1 MEHLIKKIADIAK
14 EKNCS
19 IFLGILPDG
28 RLMIFIEGDLRIINA
43 DWSDDVSRHS
53 FIGQVTVLL
62 VFTIISPIVFML
74 TFCKILKDML
84 R

>member
-1 MEHLIKKIADIAK
+1 MTMLALKDKRIA
-14 EKNCS
+14 
-19 IFLGILPDG
+19 
-28 RLMIFIEGDLRIINA
+28 
-43 DWSDDVSRHS
+43 DDVSRHS

>member
-1 MEHLIKKIADIAK
+1 MTMLALKDKRIA
-14 EKNCS
+14 
-19 IFLGILPDG
+19 
-28 RLMIFIEGDLRIINA
+28 
-43 DWSDDVSRHS
+43 DDVSRRS

-62 VFTIISPIVFML
+62 VFTIISPIVFTL